1 MDPLSVTVSV
11 ATFLANCLITAK
23 ALSNLSSK
31 YQHAVATITSI
42 VSETTVL
49 GSGLAQI
56 QQLLLIN
63 APGLQE
69 QGPPGIE
76 LRRMFDTAL
85 TACLI
90 TFSCLEEEVR
100 NLAIKSADGADL
112 EWREKSRIVW
122 KEEIM
127 RELLRQIRDQ
137 QVTMG
142 LLVQTL
148 QMYVFRSPL
157 GSPASLIQRSRRD
170 SITINSCLNVI
181 LIQ

>member
-11 ATFLANCLITAK
+11 ATFLANCLVTVK

-31 YQHAVATITSI
+31 YHHADAVPTITSI
-42 VSETTVL
+42 VSETTI
-49 GSGLAQI
+49 LAAALAHI

-69 QGPPGIE
+69 QGASGIE

-100 NLAIKSADGADL
+100 NLAIKSADGADPD
-112 EWREKSRIVW
+112 WQEKSRIVW
-122 KEEIM
+122 KEEVM
-127 RELLRQIRDQ
+127 RELSRQIRDQ
-137 QVTMG
+137 QSTLG

-148 QMYVFRSPL
+148 QM
-157 GSPASLIQRSRRD
+157 
-170 SITINSCLNVI
+170 
-181 LIQ
+181 

>member
-11 ATFLANCLITAK
+11 ATFLANCLMTAK
-23 ALSNLSSK
+23 DLRNLSPK
-31 YQHAVATITSI
+31 YQHALATITSL

-69 QGPPGIE
+69 QGPSGVE

-90 TFSCLEEEVR
+90 TFSCLEEEVK
-100 NLAIKSADGADL
+100 NLAIKSSDGADL

-127 RELLRQIRDQ
+127 QELLRQIRDQ

-148 QMYVFRSPL
+148 QMYVFRLSL
-157 GSPASLIQRSRRD
+157 GPPASLIQGSRRD
-170 SITINSCLNVI
+170 FITIESCLHTSY
-181 LIQ
+181 